1 MKMLNRYFLKCESGC
16 DRGTSVFPQPWNC
29 QGRLFLALEGGY
41 EPDLIALG
49 TWTIL
54 HSGCQWL
61 PVTAS
66 VAKLLRGWTVSIKVL
81 WHLVTSCDIL
91 WHLVTSCDSH
101 DLLIVQ
107 SSCSV
112 SCPDVKVLGNDVFG
126 GKDCMFT
133 MFTCLPASLLSHRAS
148 PPPWTAQLL
157 SLDVWIS
164 FGPFSI
170 TQVLHVQMVLPF
182 TDASTDVK
190 T

>member
-1 MKMLNRYFLKCESGC
+1 MLNRYFLKCESGC
-16 DRGTSVFPQPWNC
+16 DRDTSVFPQPWNC

-81 WHLVTSCDIL
+81 WHLVTSCD
-91 WHLVTSCDSH
+91 SH

-133 MFTCLPASLLSHRAS
+133 MFTCLPASLLPHRAS

-157 SLDVWIS
+157 SLSV
-164 FGPFSI
+164 
-170 TQVLHVQMVLPF
+170 VQMLLPF

-190 T
+190 I